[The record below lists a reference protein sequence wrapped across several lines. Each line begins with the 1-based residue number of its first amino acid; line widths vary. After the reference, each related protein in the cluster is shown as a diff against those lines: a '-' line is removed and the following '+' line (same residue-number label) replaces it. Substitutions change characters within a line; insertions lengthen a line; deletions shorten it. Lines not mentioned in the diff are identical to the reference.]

1 MATWK
6 NHIEGLKKK
15 YIGKKVYYKG
25 TIYNIVD
32 VDYNGV
38 IHIDLK
44 SRYNNTTAIY
54 TSYEADKNLV
64 KEV

>member
-6 NHIEGLKKK
+6 NHIEELKKK
-15 YIGKKVYYKG
+15 YIGKKVYYKD

-64 KEV
+64 EEV